1 VRGNGRAWP
10 DAIFAQL
17 GRVSADLGLLVDRR
31 RKNELMLDSLVAGGL
46 FCWTSASDEKASEM
60 AR

>member
-1 VRGNGRAWP
+1 
-10 DAIFAQL
+10 
-17 GRVSADLGLLVDRR
+17 VSANSGLLVDRR